1 MSNYYCLIA
10 GLPDI
15 HLDDHKLP
23 YTVSSF
29 RDEVY
34 EQLSGKD
41 QKTIDLFF
49 LRYDNQNLL
58 AYLKDKDAKLDERGS
73 LTADD
78 FEVMVKQAKEGD
90 KLVGVAPYFE
100 TFLTRYFEEKTAEEN
115 LLVEDLLSAL
125 YFDYALKSSN
135 DFAAKWFEFSL
146 NLNNMLIASS
156 ARKHGFSPEPFIIG
170 GGDVA
175 KALKTSSA
183 RDWGLGGEL
192 EYVETV
198 QRIAEE
204 TEIQE
209 KERKIDQLKWDWL
222 EENTFFHYF
231 SVERIISFLLRL
243 EVIERWQKLDKDA
256 GEANLRA
263 VIARLKEEVA
273 LPEDY
278 E

>member
-15 HLDDHKLP
+15 HLDDQKLP

-34 EQLSGKD
+34 EQLSSKD

-49 LRYDNQNLL
+49 LRYDNLNLL
-58 AYLKDKDAKLDERGS
+58 AYLKDKDAVLDQRGR
-73 LTADD
+73 LTASD
-78 FEVMVKQAKEGD
+78 FELMIKQAKEGD
-90 KLVGVAPYFE
+90 RLVGVANYFE
-100 TFLTRYFEEKTAEEN
+100 PFLLKYFDEKTAEEN

-125 YFDYALKSSN
+125 YYDYALKSSN

-156 ARKHGFSPEPFIIG
+156 ARKHGFNIEQLIIG
-170 GGDVA
+170 SGEVA

-192 EYVETV
+192 EYVEAV

-204 TEIQE
+204 SEIQE
-209 KERKIDQLKWDWL
+209 KEHKIDQLKWDWL

-231 SVERIISFLLRL
+231 SIERIISFLLRL
-243 EVIERWQKLDKDA
+243 EIIERWQKLNKMA

-263 VIARLKEEVA
+263 VIARLKEEVR